1 MGKLAR
7 RRGELTRTL
16 TDEEAGELR
25 RELLPLMAP
34 FPPTRD
40 KTKDNT
46 LAALTLLRELPDS
59 EVRKI
64 TNGDGGSFI
73 KALEAALVAEQA
85 GPGGGQ
91 KQPVAFDYFDTCSK
105 QPAEELTLPDLEK
118 LTWGEVETEV
128 SGAAFNCAETTWQQ
142 WLRFPR
148 PVSIFCRPR
157 TSSTGRGR
165 RWSTRSKTRS
175 TARLSTVG
183 PWASCRCARAS
194 R

>member
-73 KALEAALVAEQA
+73 KALDTALVAEQV
-85 GPGGGQ
+85 GLGGG
-91 KQPVAFDYFDTCSK
+91 
-105 QPAEELTLPDLEK
+105 
-118 LTWGEVETEV
+118 
-128 SGAAFNCAETTWQQ
+128 
-142 WLRFPR
+142 
-148 PVSIFCRPR
+148 
-157 TSSTGRGR
+157 
-165 RWSTRSKTRS
+165 
-175 TARLSTVG
+175 RL
-183 PWASCRCARAS
+183 
-194 R
+194 